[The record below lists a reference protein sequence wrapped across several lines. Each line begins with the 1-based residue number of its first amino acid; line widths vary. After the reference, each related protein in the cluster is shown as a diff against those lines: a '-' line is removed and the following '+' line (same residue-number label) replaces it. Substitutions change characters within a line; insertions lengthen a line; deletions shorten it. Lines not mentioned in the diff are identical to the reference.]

1 MVVYSVSIP
10 LWTVRMNQQNL
21 EKIKTIKEWKCSKKI
36 KWQDTPLFDGRFASL
51 DLIFFDLLCSLRLV
65 RSLCRS
71 FGSFVTLSLLHSLPA
86 GGPVRPEPNRMEG
99 SVTSRQ
105 TVRDGDEPGDG
116 HSRSEIK
123 RRREKGRRMT
133 VPAPSVSPS
142 VFRSFTSFTPSLPPA
157 ARRAPSGGGG
167 GG

>member
-105 TVRDGDEPGDG
+105 TVRDGDEPGG
-116 HSRSEIK
+116 GYKERVTRPHHSLGYASLMMVMKNEEPNEWGDQQLVKYIMD
-123 RRREKGRRMT
+123 RE
-133 VPAPSVSPS
+133 
-142 VFRSFTSFTPSLPPA
+142 
-157 ARRAPSGGGG
+157 
-167 GG
+167 